1 MKSTNL
7 KIMTPAENNQE
18 KINQTILGEGSLKE
32 LKPFFPNREAIL
44 KYHAQRMVELFPP
57 DRKIAECECCNRR
70 SAELRVA
77 FLWRGIF
84 HTAGTVIGT
93 IIGIAAVLGG
103 HGILP
108 SRRIDFTTTHGL
120 CDGCFKQMRFQKM
133 LGELGEKLCFIFIV
147 LSAIVFAMVLVMT
160 PVLLLSRPTSREI
173 AVMVVGLGGGLICLI
188 GGLLAANK
196 VVRWYI
202 PKSLKFI
209 SKQPFQLLG
218 FKKL

>member
-1 MKSTNL
+1 
-7 KIMTPAENNQE
+7 MTPTETNQE
-18 KINQTILGEGSLKE
+18 KINQILLVEGSLDE
-32 LKPFFPNREAIL
+32 LKPFFPNRETIL
-44 KYHAQRMVELFPP
+44 KYHAQRMAELFPP
-57 DRKIAECECCNRR
+57 DRKIAECECCKRR
-70 SAELRVA
+70 SSELRIA

-84 HTAGTVIGT
+84 HTAGTVVGT
-93 IIGIAAVLGG
+93 LIGIVAAMGG

-108 SRRIDFTTTHGL
+108 HRRIDFTTTHGL
-120 CDGCFKQMRFQKM
+120 CDGCFKQIRLQKM
-133 LGELGEKLCFIFIV
+133 LGELAEKLCFIFIV

-173 AVMVVGLGGGLICLI
+173 TIMAVGLGGGLICLI
-188 GGLLAANK
+188 VELLAANK

-202 PKSLKFI
+202 PNSLQYI